1 MTAHLPPPTLA
12 AELRRLTQLELSPR
26 ARAGYVA
33 LLLASAAMTAIVGAL
48 LLTERG
54 LPPRTQI
61 AFATLAAIGLG
72 WIAFASWVLTH
83 TRILLGRQRVVASR
97 MAVLFAAVF
106 TAGAL
111 VVGVTTGQPAAFA
124 AAGLG
129 LGMLALAGAQLVR
142 ARRRF
147 AELSS
152 RRAALERE
160 LAGTCE
166 RNAAAPPQ

>member
-1 MTAHLPPPTLA
+1 MTAHVPPPALA
-12 AELRRLTQLELSPR
+12 HELRRLTQLELSPR

-33 LLLASAAMTAIVGAL
+33 LLLASAAMTAITGAL

-61 AFATLAAIGLG
+61 AFATLATIGLG
-72 WIAFASWVLTH
+72 WVGFASWVLTH
-83 TRILLGRQRVVASR
+83 TRILLGRQRVVAGV
-97 MAVLFAAVF
+97 MAVLFTTTF

-111 VVGVTTGQPAAFA
+111 LIGFVAGRPGAFA

-129 LGMLALAGAQLVR
+129 LGMLTVAGTLLVR

-160 LAGTCE
+160 LGGS
-166 RNAAAPPQ
+166 R